1 MIRALAPRTYNVAY
15 QAFGFTPSASLDQV
29 LYVRAYS
36 EINIY
41 LPLKVQT
48 EAAFSAHVFVH
59 NSLLG
64 LLAGIFIGIVLYNL
78 FICISLR
85 DRVYACYAVYEFGIL
100 LLTSMLSGQIHLIW
114 PAAASAFA
122 FDIRCLALTLVAIS
136 IAFALFIQEFAA
148 LKYNDAA
155 ANRLIMPFTYLHL
168 DQLLRKTEGSRHII
182 IRGEPVHLTCA
193 VAVFNLI
200 DFSNQ
205 GFRVVSDTYVGRHVT
220 LEIELST
227 FDGSTN
233 AELAHLLLNKFYVE
247 VRWSRKARTGG
258 YEHGLKI
265 AGLND
270 EQRDRIF
277 NLVARLYAPADTELE
292 TTQGHPV

>member
-85 DRVYACYAVYEFGIL
+85 DRVYACYAVYELGIL
-100 LLTSMLSGQIHLIW
+100 VLTSMLSGQIHLIW

-122 FDIRCLALTLVAIS
+122 FDIRFLALTLVAIS

-155 ANRLIMPFTYLHL
+155 ANRLIMPFTYLL
-168 DQLLRKTEGSRHII
+168 LILIVPIMTMPLYVMVKAVMTAVSLGLFALILGTGFRAKTRREFYLFLSFMGLGVCNAIALTTNLQLLRASVLSEYMSSIGCI
-182 IRGEPVHLTCA
+182 
-193 VAVFNLI
+193 
-200 DFSNQ
+200 FSI
-205 GFRVVSDTYVGRHVT
+205 VCKPS
-220 LEIELST
+220 
-227 FDGSTN
+227 
-233 AELAHLLLNKFYVE
+233 KF
-247 VRWSRKARTGG
+247 S
-258 YEHGLKI
+258 I
-265 AGLND
+265 
-270 EQRDRIF
+270 
-277 NLVARLYAPADTELE
+277 
-292 TTQGHPV
+292 